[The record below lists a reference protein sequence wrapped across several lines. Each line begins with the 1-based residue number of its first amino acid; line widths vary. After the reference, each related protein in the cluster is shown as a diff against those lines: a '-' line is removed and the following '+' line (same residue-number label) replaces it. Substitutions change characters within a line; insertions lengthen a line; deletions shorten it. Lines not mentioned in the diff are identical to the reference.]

1 MPEWSTIMLIES
13 IKTILAVACVIGLY
27 LIGGYIDA

>member
-1 MPEWSTIMLIES
+1 MPERSTIMLIES
-13 IKTILAVACVIGLY
+13 IKTILAVAALIGLY